1 MKLSHAA
8 AVVAAIGTTS
18 ASSFQNSTYDYI
30 IVGGGPSGIITAERV
45 AEAGKKVLLI
55 ERGYGPTVSTGSNET
70 LVWNNT
76 LTGIDVPGL
85 SGDIGSLPQWNEYIC
100 TDTAGQAACVLGGGV
115 TVNYMVFV
123 HPPERDFNDKW
134 PLGWK
139 WPDVK
144 SAAGRLYDRNAGST
158 LPSQDGKL
166 YDQGLYSTMKGF
178 FSNLGWTSVDMS
190 KQPNEKYQV
199 YSHPAWNIENQ
210 KRAGPVRTYLP
221 LAEKRDNFQLS
232 MGTKVLRV
240 LRTGGQITG
249 VEVQLPSNET
259 EIITLPQDGRVI
271 LSAGALS
278 TPRVLWNSGIGRK
291 EQIKVAQ
298 ESGVSLPAEQEWIN
312 LPVGEGLKDHPI
324 FPFVVKTNGSF
335 NVPDYAAIVNGSDT
349 TDISLYAEG
358 DGLLAQGK
366 HRMIFF
372 TSNDVDGQT
381 RYYQGSC
388 APSAENTVSITA
400 YMTHGATSSGA
411 LGLDVDGNT
420 IFLKSPYLNTMGD
433 QAAAQTFVQGLID
446 DVNAAGWELET
457 YTNASSIIENYTQ
470 GVHWTTT
477 AKIGTDDGRKIGGS
491 SVVDLDTKVYGTNNL
506 VCIWLLFHL
515 SFLFSSVYPNLPI
528 YVQASINTD
537 ISSL

>member
-1 MKLSHAA
+1 MMFFQIAA
-8 AVVAAIGTTS
+8 AMAAIGTVS
-18 ASSFQNSTYDYI
+18 ASFQNNTYDYI
-30 IVGGGPSGIITAERV
+30 IVGGGPSGIITAERI
-45 AEAGKKVLLI
+45 AEAGKKVLLL
-55 ERGYGPTVSTGSNET
+55 ERGHGPTVSTGSNDT

-85 SGDIGSLPQWNEYIC
+85 SGDIGNLPEWEQYIC
-100 TDTAGQAACVLGGGV
+100 TDTAGEAACVLGGGV

-134 PLGWK
+134 PQGWNWK
-139 WPDVK
+139 NMK
-144 SAAGRLYDRNAGST
+144 SAAARLYQRNPGST
-158 LPSQDGKL
+158 LPSQDGEL
-166 YDQGLYSTMKGF
+166 YDQGLYSTLKGF

-190 KQPNEKYQV
+190 EQPNEKHQV
-199 YSHPAWNIENQ
+199 YSHPAWNIKNQ
-210 KRAGPVRTYLP
+210 MRAGPVRTYLP
-221 LAEKRDNFQLS
+221 LAEQYDNFQLS
-232 MGTKVLRV
+232 MGTKVLR
-240 LRTGGQITG
+240 LMRTGGQITG
-249 VEVQLPSNET
+249 VEVELASGET
-259 EIITLPQDGRVI
+259 EIITMSQHGRVI

-291 EQIKVAQ
+291 EQIRIAQ
-298 ESGVSLPAEQEWIN
+298 ESGINVPAEQEWID

-335 NVPDYAAIVNGSDT
+335 NVPDYTAIVNGSDT
-349 TDISLYAEG
+349 TDISLYHEG

-372 TSNDVDGQT
+372 TSNNVDGQT

-388 APSAENTVSITA
+388 APSAEDTVSITA
-400 YMTHGATSSGA
+400 YMTHGATSSGV

-420 IFLKSPYLNTMGD
+420 IFLKSPYLNTQGD
-433 QAAAQTFVQGLID
+433 QEAAEVFVQGLID
-446 DVNAAGWELET
+446 DLNAAGWELET

-506 VCIWLLFHL
+506 FIVDGSIH
-515 SFLFSSVYPNLPI
+515 PDLPSGNI
-528 YVQASINTD
+528 QATIMVVAEAAVAK
-537 ISSL
+537 ILAL

>member
-1 MKLSHAA
+1 MRFFRAVA
-8 AVVAAIGTTS
+8 AVTAIGTVS
-18 ASSFQNSTYDYI
+18 ASFQNNTYDYI
-30 IVGGGPSGIITAERV
+30 IVGGGPSGIITAERI
-45 AEAGKKVLLI
+45 AEAGKKVLLL

-85 SGDIGSLPQWNEYIC
+85 SGDIGSLPQWNQYVC

-134 PLGWK
+134 PQGWK
-139 WPDVK
+139 WNDVK
-144 SAAGRLYDRNAGST
+144 SAASRLYERNPGST
-158 LPSQDGKL
+158 LPSQDGEL
-166 YDQGLYSTMKGF
+166 YDQALYSTLKAF

-190 KQPNEKYQV
+190 EQPNEKYQV
-199 YSHPAWNIENQ
+199 YSHPAWNIKDQ
-210 KRAGPVRTYLP
+210 KRAGPLRTYLP
-221 LAEKRDNFQLS
+221 LAEQYDNFQLS
-232 MGTKVLRV
+232 MGTKVLR
-240 LRTGGQITG
+240 LMRTNGQITG
-249 VEVQLPSNET
+249 VEVEFASGET
-259 EIITLPQDGRVI
+259 EIITLPHHGRVL

-291 EQIKVAQ
+291 AQLEVAQ
-298 ESGVSLPAEQEWIN
+298 QSGINLPNEQEWID

-335 NVPDYAAIVNGSDT
+335 TIPDYPAIVNGSDT
-349 TDISLYAEG
+349 ADISLYREG
-358 DGLLAQGK
+358 DGVLSQGK

-372 TSNDVDGQT
+372 TANDVDGQT

-400 YMTHGATSSGA
+400 YMTHGATSSGV

-420 IFLKSPYLNTMGD
+420 IFLKSPYLNTQGD
-433 QAAAQTFVQGLID
+433 QTAAQSFVQGLID
-446 DVNAAGWELET
+446 DVKTAGWELET
-457 YTNASSIIENYTQ
+457 YPNASSIIENYTQ
-470 GVHWTTT
+470 GVHWTST
-477 AKIGTDDGRKIGGS
+477 AMIGIDDGRKLGGS

-506 VCIWLLFHL
+506 FIVDGSIH
-515 SFLFSSVYPNLPI
+515 PDLPSGNI
-528 YVQASINTD
+528 QATIMVVAEAAVAR
-537 ISSL
+537 ILAL